1 MDDSKRYRTIVSYDG
16 TTFYGFQYQ
25 RDLATVQGEIE
36 RAIYQVS
43 GQQIRIAG
51 AGRTDTGVHAR
62 GQVIT
67 FDLNWRHDVNELQRA
82 LNAIVD
88 PAISFRDTAICDPRF
103 HARYSA
109 TSRTYIYRLYCS
121 AIRDPLRERYMWQV
135 RTELN
140 VDAMNMAAQKLLGE
154 HDFAGFGQ
162 PTSGSSTIRRID
174 RVLCQAVAADE
185 ITFTIKGSGF
195 LRGMVRR
202 IVGALVQIG
211 LGDWPVSRMD
221 DLLLQKDINESA
233 PPAPP
238 QGLILWHVCYDDHGT
253 ADSR

>member
-1 MDDSKRYRTIVSYDG
+1 MDDSKRYRSIVAYDG

-25 RDLATVQGEIE
+25 RDLLTVQGEIE
-36 RAIYQVS
+36 NAIRQVS
-43 GQQIRIAG
+43 GQQVRIAG

-67 FDLNWRHDVNELQRA
+67 FDLIWRHDTCELQRA
-82 LNAIVD
+82 LNAVVD
-88 PAISFRDTAICDPRF
+88 PAVSFRDLAICDPRF

-109 TSRTYIYRLYCS
+109 TSRTYVYSLYS
-121 AIRDPLRERYMWQV
+121 STIRDPLRERYMWRV
-135 RTELN
+135 RAELDVN
-140 VDAMNMAAQKLLGE
+140 AMNVAAQSLLGE

-162 PTSGSSTIRRID
+162 PTSGFSTIRRID
-174 RVLCQAVAADE
+174 HALCQANAANAQV
-185 ITFTIKGSGF
+185 TFTIEGSGF

-202 IVGALVQIG
+202 IVGALVQVG
-211 LGDWPVSRMD
+211 LGDWPVSRID
-221 DLLLQKDINESA
+221 ELLLQKDINESA

-253 ADSR
+253 AD